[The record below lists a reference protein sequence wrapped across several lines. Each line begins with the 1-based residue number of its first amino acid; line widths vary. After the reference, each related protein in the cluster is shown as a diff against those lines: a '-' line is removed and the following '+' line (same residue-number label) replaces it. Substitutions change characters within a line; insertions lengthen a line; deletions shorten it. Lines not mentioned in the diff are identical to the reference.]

1 MTTRCT
7 YCLSTRFLT
16 NAKRNKG
23 FTLAELLIVVAI
35 IGVLVAIS
43 IPIFTSQLEK
53 AREATDAANI
63 RSQYAEVMAE
73 AITEG
78 KNINGKEK
86 FGAVE
91 LKQKKDEWQSTG
103 LKENLEGT
111 YGQVVGEYPKAGGT
125 AWVEYDGEK
134 AILHYE
140 GGTGNA
146 GGSTGG
152 SSAGGSTGGSS
163 AGGSTG
169 GNSTGGSTVGS
180 SAGGSTV
187 GSSAGGSTGGS
198 TGGSSVGGSTGG
210 STVGSTGGSTVGSSA
225 GGSTGGS
232 STGGSTGGSIGGNI
246 GGSNAGGSTG
256 DGSGS
261 LENPDEINSS
271 TQLPNAFNSSIND
284 WDTVADR
291 DKYPKDSNFFY
302 TIEPGMVYSYKGDI
316 YFGARS
322 VPVEYDQSWKYTPDK
337 VLGWYAMEKPTG
349 KIWQQSDFNNKRL
362 KVNRGDL
369 CKVGDDYY
377 VYNDGGSESYGP
389 LTNDGIWVKINLKP
403 EAE

>member
-1 MTTRCT
+1 M
-7 YCLSTRFLT
+7 
-16 NAKRNKG
+16 
-23 FTLAELLIVVAI
+23 
-35 IGVLVAIS
+35 AIS

-103 LKENLEGT
+103 LKQNLEGT

-152 SSAGGSTGGSS
+152 SSTGGSTGGSS
-163 AGGSTG
+163 VGGI
-169 GNSTGGSTVGS
+169 
-180 SAGGSTV
+180 
-187 GSSAGGSTGGS
+187 TGGS

-210 STVGSTGGSTVGSSA
+210 STGGSSA

-232 STGGSTGGSIGGNI
+232 STGGSTGGS
-246 GGSNAGGSTG
+246 SAGGSTG
-256 DGSGS
+256 GSTGGNTGGSSALRSLTEQIEIEKSKDGDLPESIPEGSNFSIKNGNIYGYKGKMYVALTDKEFNHWYNPNPDNSNLYVLLEINGNTQLLDSSSDKNNGIKIGSLYKKDDGSIWIRAYESKQGWTGP
-261 LENPDEINSS
+261 PDGANWQVING
-271 TQLPNAFNSSIND
+271 ID
-284 WDTVADR
+284 
-291 DKYPKDSNFFY
+291 
-302 TIEPGMVYSYKGDI
+302 
-316 YFGARS
+316 
-322 VPVEYDQSWKYTPDK
+322 
-337 VLGWYAMEKPTG
+337 
-349 KIWQQSDFNNKRL
+349 L
-362 KVNRGDL
+362 K
-369 CKVGDDYY
+369 
-377 VYNDGGSESYGP
+377 
-389 LTNDGIWVKINLKP
+389 
-403 EAE
+403 